1 MFCHVLQHPRAWERG
16 THTSPSLCSGI
27 PLVRARGETHRLS
40 LSKFWVLQHSLQ
52 NPRNE
57 AKAFHLLFFLM
68 TQILKFILT
77 SLVFFQSFVA
87 SEGLN
92 LRLGGSAQDPVNVEK
107 VLTVQHLVATADSKF
122 ELAVDIRPAYF
133 VYSEKLALLDE
144 AGEKLEFNSLTKS
157 LPKQDPLFGDV
168 KVFYKELQL
177 QSPVQPKT
185 LVFQSCWDGGV
196 CYPVHEIALDSY
208 PLVKQEAAKNNLASA
223 EILEPI
229 NFRSENL
236 SNSSFE
242 PLETFD
248 YGLSDYSAIIQNGEF
263 YIQMLVFFIAGLLL
277 AFTPCSLPILPIIS
291 GILIKEGKANNS
303 LKKKIFVTTIYILS
317 LATSFAFLGFLFSLL
332 GTNLQLELQNI
343 YVQSALSLVMI
354 LMAFGCFG
362 FVSIKMPNSL
372 ENVIH
377 KFEARQKGTYKILLL
392 GFLSAVVA
400 GPCVTPPL
408 VALLAYLAQDGNPL
422 TGSAALFFLGLGMGL
437 PVVLIAVFSLHI
449 TAKMQLLSL
458 LIKNGMGFVL
468 LGMAVYFVS
477 PHLDSELENILYAC
491 ILILLA
497 SALQQIHKL
506 EEVQSSNLKRVC
518 ALSFERLVLICAFIL
533 LVLGLLP
540 LAGLS
545 IFSDRQSLVNSPQ
558 SLKLSEIPRPQISKN
573 WSILDQATLTS
584 SSREVRAFLQSS
596 NNPKALYTTADWCI
610 SCKELDRKVYRDA
623 EKIKTPSEAIDFG
636 VFDVTDFNDDMKK
649 VLKKYSIIGP
659 PTVIFFDAQ
668 GKFLPQAT
676 LVGVF
681 TSRDFLTSLSL
692 VTE

>member
-1 MFCHVLQHPRAWERG
+1 M
-16 THTSPSLCSGI
+16 
-27 PLVRARGETHRLS
+27 S

-107 VLTVQHLVATADSKF
+107 ILSVQQLVATEGSKF
-122 ELAVDIRPAYF
+122 ELAVNIRPAYF

-144 AGEKLEFNSLTKS
+144 AGEKLEFDSLTKS

-168 KVFYKELQL
+168 NVFYEELQL
-177 QSPVQPKT
+177 QSQVQPKT

-196 CYPVHEIALDSY
+196 CYPVHEIALDGLPIISQA
-208 PLVKQEAAKNNLASA
+208 VADKNQSSV
-223 EILEPI
+223 EIFEPV
-229 NFRSENL
+229 NQPVNL
-236 SNSSFE
+236 SSDNPAVISIDSFD
-242 PLETFD
+242 F
-248 YGLSDYSAIIQNGEF
+248 GLSDYSAIIQDGEF

-362 FVSIKMPNSL
+362 FFSIKMPNSL

-449 TAKMQLLSL
+449 TAKMHLLSL

-477 PHLDSELENILYAC
+477 PHLDSHFLNILYAC

-497 SALQQIHKL
+497 SSLQQIQKL
-506 EEVQSSNLKRVC
+506 EEVQFSNLKRVC
-518 ALSFERLVLICAFIL
+518 ALSIERLVLICAFFL
-533 LVLGLLP
+533 LVLGVLP
-540 LAGLS
+540 LLG
-545 IFSDRQSLVNSPQ
+545 FSLVSNKNALINAPQ
-558 SLKLSEIPRPQISKN
+558 SLNLRESSSAESLED
-573 WSILDQATLTS
+573 WSILDQAQITT
-584 SSREVRAFLQSS
+584 SSREVKTFLASS
-596 NNPKALYTTADWCI
+596 TKPKALYTTADWCI